1 MTALCRRTF
10 IQSSAAAAVAAS
22 FPSSLLAAQRKLGTI
37 GLQLYSVRHLL
48 EKDASGTLAKVAGV
62 GIKEVECA
70 GYFKLAPKEVRA
82 ALDQAGLASPSNHI
96 DYKTVTN
103 SMPQALDAAHLV
115 GHQFLVNGSIDEAV
129 RNHPDGWKQAAEAFN
144 RAGEAAQK
152 AGIQFAYHN
161 HEYEFRPMA
170 GGTLPYDVLLKECD
184 AKLVAMEMDLCWIT
198 VGGADPLPYFHKYPG
213 RFKMVHVKDMKK
225 LPKPSPREG
234 ATVSESQL
242 SADMTEVGS
251 GIIDWKRI
259 FANSGK
265 AGIQHYFIEHD
276 EPKDPIASITKSFQ
290 YLTAL
295 RF

>member
-1 MTALCRRTF
+1 MNRRTF
-10 IQSSAAAAVAAS
+10 IESSIAAAAI
-22 FPSSLLAAQRKLGTI
+22 SSLPAALALPAHRISLI
-37 GLQLYSVRHLL
+37 GLQLYTVRHLL
-48 EKDASGTLAKVAGV
+48 EKDASGTLAKVAAL
-62 GIKEVECA
+62 GIQEVECA
-70 GYFKLAPKEVRA
+70 GYLKLAPKEVRA

-115 GHQFLVNGSIDEAV
+115 GHQFLVNGSIDDAI

-170 GGTLPYDVLLKECD
+170 DGSLPYDLLLKECD

-198 VGGADPLPYFHKYPG
+198 VGGADPLAYFHKYPG

-234 ATVSESQL
+234 ATVSGSQL
-242 SADMTEVGS
+242 TADMTEVGS
-251 GIIDWKRI
+251 GIIDWKHI

-265 AGIQHYFIEHD
+265 AGIQHYFIEND
-276 EPKDPIASITKSFQ
+276 EPIDAIASITKSYQ
-290 YLTAL
+290 YVSGL

>member
-1 MTALCRRTF
+1 MNRRTF
-10 IQSSAAAAVAAS
+10 IESSIAAVAI
-22 FPSSLLAAQRKLGTI
+22 SSLPSALALPAHRISPI
-37 GLQLYSVRHLL
+37 GLQLYTVRHLL
-48 EKDASGTLAKVAGV
+48 EKDASGTLAKVAAL
-62 GIKEVECA
+62 GILEVECA
-70 GYFKLAPKEVRA
+70 GYLKLAPKEVRS

-115 GHQFLVNGSIDEAV
+115 GHQFLVNGSIDDTI

-170 GGTLPYDVLLKECD
+170 DGSLPYDLLLKECD

-198 VGGADPLPYFHKYPG
+198 VGGADPLAYFHKYPG

-234 ATVSESQL
+234 ATVSGSQL
-242 SADMTEVGS
+242 TADMTEVGS
-251 GIIDWKRI
+251 GIIDWKHI

-265 AGIQHYFIEHD
+265 AGIQHYFVEHD
-276 EPKDPIASITKSFQ
+276 EPQDPIASITKSYQ
-290 YLTAL
+290 YVSGL